1 MSQLTFRMS
10 YVEIRHFGDEQ
21 LGKQPETS
29 ENRSATLKE
38 DSLPTVGFS
47 GRVLAEPVGIP
58 NGSAHVGPPELNL
71 RRHFLF
77 QEMDA

>member
-1 MSQLTFRMS
+1 
-10 YVEIRHFGDEQ
+10 VESRHFGDQ
-21 LGKQPETS
+21 QPGKQPEAL

-58 NGSAHVGPPELNL
+58 NGSAQVGPPELN
-71 RRHFLF
+71 RRQHFLF